1 MGVVYKTRLVRQI
14 AQRTKLS
21 QHVVLVVLNGVAAEI
36 AVSLQRGDTV
46 QVTNFGT
53 FYKRPRPAGRVRD
66 FRTGEPRDV
75 PAGMVAA
82 FRAGALLKRA
92 VGTPTPARRG
102 RPKLRQLF
110 SRLGK

>member
-1 MGVVYKTRLVRQI
+1 MSIVYKTELIRQVAKRTQVNQQVISLVI
-14 AQRTKLS
+14 DGL
-21 QHVVLVVLNGVAAEI
+21 AAEI
-36 AVSLQRGDTV
+36 AGSLQRGDTV

-53 FYKRPRPAGRVRD
+53 FYSRPRPAGRVRD

-110 SRLGK
+110 SR